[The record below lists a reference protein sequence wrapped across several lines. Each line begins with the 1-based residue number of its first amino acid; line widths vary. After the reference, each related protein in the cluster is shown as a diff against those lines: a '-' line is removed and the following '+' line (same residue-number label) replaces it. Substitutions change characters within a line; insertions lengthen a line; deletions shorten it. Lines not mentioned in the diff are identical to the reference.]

1 MRDSSGLI
9 DCSRVV
15 PCPCFVEK
23 ARAFRQTGTYI
34 QQKGAKLRQT
44 FETFKVIKGTE
55 DAYNAVKAFAEG
67 TSTKPFLLLYG
78 LVGCGKT
85 HLCNAAAITLNY
97 RGVDCRL
104 FSVTD
109 LLKRLRQSMNDNTIE
124 QLVDEVESY
133 QVLILDDFGAEY
145 QTDWASARLFEIIDS
160 RYRAELPLLLTT
172 NYDLKDLPQRVV
184 SRFCDPAL
192 GDPVLISAPDYR
204 RRKRNQN
211 K

>member
-1 MRDSSGLI
+1 
-9 DCSRVV
+9 
-15 PCPCFVEK
+15 
-23 ARAFRQTGTYI
+23 
-34 QQKGAKLRQT
+34 
-44 FETFKVIKGTE
+44 
-55 DAYNAVKAFAEG
+55 VKAFAEG

-204 RRKRNQN
+204 RRKRNP
-211 K
+211 KL